1 MNIKHINL
9 NKILAHPFLCSVIYV
24 TLTLCIVFVVGMP
37 AWEGS
42 DDYTTSHLLMGTS
55 GEQTPYV
62 LVINYYLAEFIVK
75 MQQLIPTVNW
85 LSILEIG
92 SVWGAFVIVE
102 WFLLKNSNRKT
113 AILVLVFPLIFV
125 FGFYITLQYTRTT
138 FLYCFAGGL
147 IIFDGIFNRP
157 AKIVDGIYSRCILG
171 GKILIGMLLF
181 SIGVL
186 FRNRC
191 FYLVMLYIGLLV
203 FNVLVFEKKGKEFKK
218 RIKKYI
224 IFLSV
229 SLILFLVIFVSQKAN
244 SAAYEKFDQTNNY
257 RKYNRIR
264 SDVTD
269 YLPSLYG
276 EIFVNGELLI
286 SENDWLML
294 QYLIINDSYFNEH
307 YLNTIYENLNG
318 LKEQTDVS
326 FQDYVNKILF
336 YQNGKYKGQT
346 SLAIVCCVF
355 FFMGIVMLNKKN
367 WIVIICDIAGTIILS
382 AYFVLNGRYPSWVA
396 EPIYL
401 MSCVVILYALCHEF
415 VDENRV
421 LNIKLNFLITLML
434 LCVLGRM
441 KVFAYEIKQ
450 YKYEYNLEKILTYAA
465 GDKNNFY
472 LLDNTINFIY
482 PIIDTYGPFKGF
494 EKGEWENI
502 QRTGNWD
509 IEHPVRN
516 RQKEAYEIESAILSM
531 ATSDTKLISTKENN
545 KLDIYKV
552 FLKEHYGLDVKIE
565 REMLEDF
572 GDYAVYSIV
581 KAE

>member
-1 MNIKHINL
+1 M
-9 NKILAHPFLCSVIYV
+9 
-24 TLTLCIVFVVGMP
+24 
-37 AWEGS
+37 
-42 DDYTTSHLLMGTS
+42 
-55 GEQTPYV
+55 
-62 LVINYYLAEFIVK
+62 
-75 MQQLIPTVNW
+75 
-85 LSILEIG
+85 
-92 SVWGAFVIVE
+92 
-102 WFLLKNSNRKT
+102 
-113 AILVLVFPLIFV
+113 
-125 FGFYITLQYTRTT
+125 
-138 FLYCFAGGL
+138 
-147 IIFDGIFNRP
+147 
-157 AKIVDGIYSRCILG
+157 
-171 GKILIGMLLF
+171 
-181 SIGVL
+181 
-186 FRNRC
+186 
-191 FYLVMLYIGLLV
+191 
-203 FNVLVFEKKGKEFKK
+203 
-218 RIKKYI
+218 
-224 IFLSV
+224 
-229 SLILFLVIFVSQKAN
+229 
-244 SAAYEKFDQTNNY
+244 
-257 RKYNRIR
+257 
-264 SDVTD
+264 
-269 YLPSLYG
+269 
-276 EIFVNGELLI
+276 
-286 SENDWLML
+286 
-294 QYLIINDSYFNEH
+294 
-307 YLNTIYENLNG
+307 
-318 LKEQTDVS
+318 
-326 FQDYVNKILF
+326 
-336 YQNGKYKGQT
+336 
-346 SLAIVCCVF
+346 
-355 FFMGIVMLNKKN
+355 
-367 WIVIICDIAGTIILS
+367 S

-421 LNIKLNFLITLML
+421 LDIKLNFLITLML